1 MELGSDW
8 IQLGFGS
15 LWIGMLTA
23 ENQCQSHGE
32 ASLGNEI
39 TLNNQGW
46 WWRKLFQAGNH
57 ENVIPSEEK
66 RGVICGADTEWG

>member
-1 MELGSDW
+1 
-8 IQLGFGS
+8 
-15 LWIGMLTA
+15 MLTA

-32 ASLGNEI
+32 ASLGKEI

-46 WWRKLFQAGNH
+46 WWRKLFQAGNQ

-66 RGVICGADTEWG
+66 RGVIRGADPEWG